1 MATSFDVLIIG
12 TGSAGFSAMEGALSV
27 GASVCVIEKDRF
39 GGECPNYACVPS
51 KAVLQAAKMFRH
63 ANALKAYGSKA
74 SSVGYDFNAVWEY
87 RKSVVETITGG
98 GEHGDRYIKILDQL
112 GVERRMGEAKFV
124 DANTV
129 EVDGK
134 QLKGKAIIIATGTV
148 DFIPPIPGVE
158 DVPYWGWKEAIQAK
172 TQPKSLSIIGG
183 GPVGCEIATYYASF
197 GTRVT
202 LLQAAPA
209 VLNREDEEISVL
221 AKTALERVGVKVMVG
236 AQIQKLVKRA
246 NMIQVETAEQ
256 GTITTERLVIATGK
270 RSNVA
275 GLNLED
281 AGVRL
286 DKRGALATNKQQ
298 RTNIDHIFGAGDVDG
313 GMQFTHTAHHE
324 GWVAGY
330 NAGLKAL
337 NKETKPAKSND
348 RVVPRATFIN
358 PEVASVGMTQVQVK
372 EKFGAALV
380 GRYRVAALGRAV
392 TENARFGLIKV
403 VAHPKTKKILGAHMI
418 GERAGEVIH
427 EAALAIHLNA
437 TLEQLT
443 SMIHAF
449 PTYSE
454 GLKAAAAMATLE
466 N

>member
-1 MATSFDVLIIG
+1 
-12 TGSAGFSAMEGALSV
+12 
-27 GASVCVIEKDRF
+27 
-39 GGECPNYACVPS
+39 
-51 KAVLQAAKMFRH
+51 
-63 ANALKAYGSKA
+63 
-74 SSVGYDFNAVWEY
+74 
-87 RKSVVETITGG
+87 
-98 GEHGDRYIKILDQL
+98 
-112 GVERRMGEAKFV
+112 
-124 DANTV
+124 
-129 EVDGK
+129 
-134 QLKGKAIIIATGTV
+134 
-148 DFIPPIPGVE
+148 
-158 DVPYWGWKEAIQAK
+158 
-172 TQPKSLSIIGG
+172 
-183 GPVGCEIATYYASF
+183 
-197 GTRVT
+197 
-202 LLQAAPA
+202 
-209 VLNREDEEISVL
+209 
-221 AKTALERVGVKVMVG
+221 
-236 AQIQKLVKRA
+236 
-246 NMIQVETAEQ
+246 
-256 GTITTERLVIATGK
+256 
-270 RSNVA
+270 
-275 GLNLED
+275 
-281 AGVRL
+281 
-286 DKRGALATNKQQ
+286 
-298 RTNIDHIFGAGDVDG
+298 
-313 GMQFTHTAHHE
+313 MQFTHTAHHE